1 MQISQ
6 HSQDAFNN
14 ALHDGDTKSEEI
26 VEESSPI
33 PKPTEITE
41 NITIPLVQEILAAA
55 KPQENRLDKLPEV
68 PASDDAFDDD
78 PISEEKEIEARL
90 LRLKRFRKT
99 WCSEQPRGETEPFNM
114 TSAVVTKP
122 SVPKGKSEVIGVSLS
137 DSKEDAEGFIKW
149 YLNKIDATYHPPS
162 EAVDFEANPT
172 APKFQVQAEV
182 ETVSPEQEK
191 NADKKSSFTLGRT
204 FDEKMDHA
212 MPNPYTNN
220 MVEGSSVIYSITM
233 ENVVV
238 LFLAI
243 YR

>member
-1 MQISQ
+1 
-6 HSQDAFNN
+6 
-14 ALHDGDTKSEEI
+14 
-26 VEESSPI
+26 
-33 PKPTEITE
+33 
-41 NITIPLVQEILAAA
+41 
-55 KPQENRLDKLPEV
+55 
-68 PASDDAFDDD
+68 
-78 PISEEKEIEARL
+78 
-90 LRLKRFRKT
+90 
-99 WCSEQPRGETEPFNM
+99 M

-122 SVPKGKSEVIGVSLS
+122 SVPKGKSEVMGVSLS
-137 DSKEDAEGFIKW
+137 NSKEDAEEFIKW

-204 FDEKMDHA
+204 FNEKMDHA
-212 MPNPYTNN
+212 MSLPNPYTKN
-220 MVEGSSVIYSITM
+220 MVEGSSVIYNITM